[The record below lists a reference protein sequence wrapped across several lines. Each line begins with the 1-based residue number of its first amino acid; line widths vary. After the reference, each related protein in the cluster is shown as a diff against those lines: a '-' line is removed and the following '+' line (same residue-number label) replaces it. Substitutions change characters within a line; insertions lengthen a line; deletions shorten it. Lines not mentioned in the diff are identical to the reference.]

1 MPKTSIHVEPT
12 SKELLE
18 GALDFAREAH
28 SGQRRKQ
35 TGEPFV
41 EHPIAVADLLA
52 ETGCDTSVLAAAYL
66 HDVVEKTDVPLTEIR
81 ERFGDEVAELVD
93 ALSEDTGLSGYA
105 ERKRALRERVLASGR
120 PATVIYAA
128 DRVANLRD
136 WIGLPS
142 EQRPK
147 VAARLGTSLD
157 ERLRLWD
164 EDLIELSAHDREL
177 SFLGAIEIEL
187 RRLRSEG

>member
-1 MPKTSIHVEPT
+1 MSKTSIHLEPT
-12 SKELLE
+12 SKELVE
-18 GALDFAREAH
+18 AALDFARDAH

-41 EHPIAVADLLA
+41 EHPIAVAELLA
-52 ETGCDTSVLAAAYL
+52 ETGSETSVIAAAYL
-66 HDVVEKTDVPLTEIR
+66 HDVVEKTDVPLAEIR
-81 ERFGDEVAELVD
+81 QRFGDEVAELVD
-93 ALSEDTGLSGYA
+93 ALSEDKGISAYA

-128 DRVANLRD
+128 DRVPNLRD
-136 WIGLPS
+136 WARLAP

-147 VAARLGTSLD
+147 VAAELGTSLD

-164 EDLIELSAHDREL
+164 EDLIELSASDREL
-177 SFLGAIEIEL
+177 PFLGTIEIEL
-187 RRLRSEG
+187 RRLRGQT